1 VSNITLE
8 RIYKIHNYVSCS
20 TIEVQ
25 QAAARKGDACGSLI
39 FSPGMSGAT
48 LTYDPTSAAGIKLV
62 VQEGSSIVSIG
73 T

>member
-1 VSNITLE
+1 MITSGG
-8 RIYKIHNYVSCS
+8 K
-20 TIEVQ
+20 
-25 QAAARKGDACGSLI
+25 AAARKGDACGSLI